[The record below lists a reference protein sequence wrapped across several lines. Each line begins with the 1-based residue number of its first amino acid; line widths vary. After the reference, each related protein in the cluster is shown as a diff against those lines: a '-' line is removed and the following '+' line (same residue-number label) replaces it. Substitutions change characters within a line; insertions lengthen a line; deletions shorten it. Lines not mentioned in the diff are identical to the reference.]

1 MTETHFTK
9 LRGNS
14 QTVRTGTTHPTS
26 PTPVAGDVYFN
37 TSDSKFYV
45 YDGTYWCG
53 TEAMTTTST
62 STS

>member
-14 QTVRTGTTHPTS
+14 QTIRTATTHPTS
-26 PTPVAGDVYFN
+26 PTPGAGDIYFN
-37 TSDSKFYV
+37 TSDNQLYV
-45 YDGTYWCG
+45 HDGTYWNSA
-53 TEAMTTTST
+53 AMTTTST